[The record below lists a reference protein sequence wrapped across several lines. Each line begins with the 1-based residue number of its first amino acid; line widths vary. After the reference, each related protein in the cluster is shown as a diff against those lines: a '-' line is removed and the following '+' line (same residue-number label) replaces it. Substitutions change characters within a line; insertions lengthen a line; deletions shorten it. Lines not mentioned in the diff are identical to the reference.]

1 MARIFRSWAV
11 GVVAAITCHANAWST
26 PLTLNTTW
34 LDANATMT
42 FSSTVLQALA
52 VTGIH
57 VSAGGKASIIGDGV
71 LNLPVSQATLD
82 IKLLP
87 PALSIQKAQV
97 AGVSLDFFNTLNQS
111 KVSLANLDIDFNT
124 NLVMGDLVTSKGS
137 VLAPLLTFSVLKPLT
152 FDLKDGISFKLG
164 LGNLHFTEEGAQRFA
179 DAVQLP
185 AFMVPVLKQ
194 LDFGT
199 IDTTVVPWLRKPI
212 AAVPEPSTNALLLL
226 GIGGLALLRSKARW
240 SGHASVGAL

>member
-1 MARIFRSWAV
+1 MARTFCSWAV
-11 GVVAAITCHANAWST
+11 SVVAAITCHANAWST

-52 VTGIH
+52 VTGIQ
-57 VSAGGKASIIGDGV
+57 VSPGGKATTIGDGV

-87 PALSIQKAQV
+87 PSLSIQKAEV

-111 KVSLANLDIDFNT
+111 KVSLANLDIDFKT
-124 NLVMGDLVTSKGS
+124 SLVMGDVVTAKGS

-152 FDLKDGISFKLG
+152 FDLKGGVSFKLG
-164 LGNLHFTEEGAQRFA
+164 LGNLHFTDEGAQRFA

-199 IDTTVVPWLRKPI
+199 IDTTVTPWFRKPV
-212 AAVPEPSTNALLLL
+212 AAVPEPSTNALFLL
-226 GIGGLALLRSKARW
+226 GIGGLALMRSKARW
-240 SGHASVGAL
+240 SGHVIAGAV

>member
-1 MARIFRSWAV
+1 MARTFRPWAV
-11 GVVAAITCHANAWST
+11 SVIAAIACHANAWST
-26 PLTLNTTW
+26 PLTLNTAW

-52 VTGIH
+52 VTGIQ
-57 VSAGGKASIIGDGV
+57 VSPGGKAVAIGNGV

-87 PALSIQKAQV
+87 PLLSIQKAEV
-97 AGVSLDFFNTLNQS
+97 AGVSLDFVNTLNQS
-111 KVSLANLDIDFNT
+111 KVSLANLDIDFKT
-124 NLVMGDLVTSKGS
+124 SLVMGDVVTSKGS

-164 LGNLHFTEEGAQRFA
+164 LGNLHFTDEGAQRFA

-199 IDTTVVPWLRKPI
+199 IDTKVVPWFRQPI
-212 AAVPEPSTNALLLL
+212 AAIPEPSTNALLLL
-226 GIGGLALLRSKARW
+226 GFGSLALLRSKARW
-240 SGHASVGAL
+240 SGQVIAGDL